1 MQEIIIMKINWKFE
15 ETALQ
20 RNIIRDLSPL
30 HAERLFEWKV
40 KLQRKHEN
48 NYEILSSSKI
58 YTKNWKTQNCERT
71 KLISTD
77 IGILL
82 RIYICNSLTC
92 TES

>member
-1 MQEIIIMKINWKFE
+1 MQVYNNDHYYISLRIRTFRNTHVMQEIIMKINWKFE

-20 RNIIRDLSPL
+20 RNIIRALSPL

-40 KLQRKHEN
+40 TLQRKHEN

-71 KLISTD
+71 K
-77 IGILL
+77 
-82 RIYICNSLTC
+82 
-92 TES
+92 

>member
-1 MQEIIIMKINWKFE
+1 MQEITMKINSKFE

-20 RNIIRDLSPL
+20 RNVIRALSLL

-58 YTKNWKTQNCERT
+58 YTKNWKTQNCDRERT
-71 KLISTD
+71 KLISTNV
-77 IGILL
+77 GILL
-82 RIYICNSLTC
+82 RTYICN
-92 TES
+92 